1 MEIKSKACL
10 VPGRQI
16 KSRFFLYTVL
26 CFTAILMVSSYQD
39 AVAASETLENQFPGL
54 SNGLLKS
61 ALLSDLPEGVI
72 LESGSVIVRDNDII
86 STLNQSDPR
95 IRSQLE
101 RNLFF
106 LLEQTATRMIII
118 SEAQATGGKDQ
129 KENERELI
137 GRHLAEI
144 AEKAQVTDSE
154 LKAFYDGNQEMVGG
168 ASFDQVKEPI
178 RQLLLQQKK
187 EALIGEYIQNLGQNR
202 EVTLDRSW
210 VEKQYALALDNPV
223 DKARQSGKPTMVEF
237 GATGCI
243 PCDMMQPILES
254 LRMKFGSKL
263 NVVFV
268 QVREQQILGARYG
281 IRSIPVQV
289 FFDAQGREV
298 FRHEGFLPE
307 EKILP
312 ILKDMGLG

>member
-1 MEIKSKACL
+1 
-10 VPGRQI
+10 
-16 KSRFFLYTVL
+16 
-26 CFTAILMVSSYQD
+26 
-39 AVAASETLENQFPGL
+39 
-54 SNGLLKS
+54 
-61 ALLSDLPEGVI
+61 
-72 LESGSVIVRDNDII
+72 
-86 STLNQSDPR
+86 
-95 IRSQLE
+95 
-101 RNLFF
+101 
-106 LLEQTATRMIII
+106 
-118 SEAQATGGKDQ
+118 
-129 KENERELI
+129 
-137 GRHLAEI
+137 LAEI